1 MKIPTLRRSFFAGL
15 LLLAP
20 VGVTVFVFKLIIDKI
35 GAPISRVFLEPLLP
49 PEMQTYFWLNTTV
62 LSVLSLILAA
72 AIITLLGIFSQLLIG
87 RFFVQVIER
96 AFSAVPGIRT
106 VYNTVK
112 QIVDTF
118 SQQQKAVFQECVLI
132 EFPHKGKWVMGF
144 YTGGGKGEIQRR
156 TDKELMN
163 VFVPTTPNPTSG
175 FLVMVPKE
183 DVVVLDMSISDGMKV
198 IISGGAV
205 TPPDRKAPPRDPDD
219 LDPGPVI
226 YTDDV
231 ELAAASES
239 TESKN

>member
-1 MKIPTLRRSFFAGL
+1 MRLPTLRRSFFAGL

-20 VGVTVFVFKLIIDKI
+20 VGVTLFVFKLIIDKI
-35 GAPISRVFLEPLLP
+35 GAPLSRVFLEPLLP
-49 PEMQTYFWLNTTV
+49 PEMQTFFWLNTL
-62 LSVLSLILAA
+62 LSILSLVLAA
-72 AIITLLGIFSQLLIG
+72 AIITMLGIFSQLLIG

-96 AFSAVPGIRT
+96 IFSAVPGIRT

-156 TDKELMN
+156 TEKELMN

-183 DVVVLDMSISDGMKV
+183 DVVVLDMSIADGMKV

-205 TPPDRKAPPRDPDD
+205 TPPDHKAPPRDPDD
-219 LDPGPVI
+219 LDPGPVVHPEN
-226 YTDDV
+226 T
-231 ELAAASES
+231 EPATKPASS
-239 TESKN
+239 